1 MIAVVGGGVTGLA
14 VAWEVMQRGADCIV
28 LEATERP
35 GGVIRSSAVEG
46 RVVEWGPQRARA
58 TPALAHLIQALGLEP
73 EVVTAP
79 LGLDLFVHRD
89 GALTRVPFSVASF
102 LRSDVVSTT
111 AKVRLL
117 LEPLTAGA
125 DPTERV
131 ASYFRRKLGDE
142 IYRTLVAPLYGGLY
156 ASDPADM
163 EVGIALGP
171 LLRELGV
178 DRSLL
183 CALARRGAKVS
194 PAAAC
199 SFREGMQTL
208 TDALAVALK
217 NRLRLSAPVVSL
229 EGGRGAWRLRLENGG
244 EVIAAEHVVV
254 TAPAHVAGRLLE
266 RVAPAAGAAVRS
278 LRYNP
283 LAIVQLDADTEL
295 RGLGFQVAFESPAG
309 LLRGVTFN
317 ASLFGRKN
325 LYTAFLGG
333 ALRPDVVEMPEDALA
348 EAAVNEFR
356 RTTGYEATSLA
367 VASAWMPAWDMSWRG
382 MGSLSLP
389 EGLHLAGGWWSRP
402 GLPGRFA
409 EARRVADAVT
419 AGRGR
424 PT

>member
-14 VAWEVMQRGADCIV
+14 VAWETVQRGADCIV

-35 GGVIRSSAVEG
+35 GGVIRSGEVEG
-46 RVVEWGPQRARA
+46 RVVEWGPQRTRA
-58 TPALAHLIQALGLEP
+58 TPALTHLVHALALDG

-79 LGLDLFVHRD
+79 AGLDLFVHRD

-102 LRSDVVSTT
+102 LRSDVVSTA

-183 CALARRGAKVS
+183 LALARRGGKVT

-208 TDALAVALK
+208 TDALAVALGD
-217 NRLRLSAPVVSL
+217 RLRLSAPVESL
-229 EGGRGAWRLRLENGG
+229 ERGRGAWRLRLEDGG
-244 EVIAAEHVVV
+244 KVIEAEHVVV
-254 TAPAHVAGRLLE
+254 TAPAPVAGRLLE
-266 RVAPAAGAAVRS
+266 RVAPAEGARVRA

-295 RGLGFQVAFESPAG
+295 HGLGFQVAFERPAG

-317 ASLFGRKN
+317 SSLFGRTN

-333 ALRPDVVEMPEDALA
+333 ALRPEVVDMPEDSLA
-348 EAAVNEFR
+348 ESAVSEFR
-356 RTTGYEATSLA
+356 RTTGYEARPLA
-367 VASAWMPAWDMSWRG
+367 VGRAWMPAWDVSWRG
-382 MGSLSLP
+382 MGNLSLP

-419 AGRGR
+419 G
-424 PT
+424 